1 MHVLAWNIFRKGYY
15 VTVLVHLVH
24 LLCVTDVWDV
34 LRIQYTVFMLYVT
47 HFALTQKKTLIM
59 KGLFMQKWKKCSR
72 DVLTLLFVPSWGFY
86 SSDVGLNASH
96 LSTHSLLL
104 YGKRAA
110 SMMKMSGWVEYG
122 QNQSLG
128 YNLNMGWNNPDIFV
142 YVHIYLWE
150 FCSFKQQYHN
160 VMHQTNKTHKFFS
173 AVWEWDT
180 NECQT
185 RSGSVLNVL
194 VMPWSHW
201 VMMMCWPF
209 WIHRWTR
216 SCFVW
221 ELDLEMPVKSDG
233 IPS

>member
-1 MHVLAWNIFRKGYY
+1 MFSPFCLFRLG
-15 VTVLVHLVH
+15 V
-24 LLCVTDVWDV
+24 
-34 LRIQYTVFMLYVT
+34 
-47 HFALTQKKTLIM
+47 
-59 KGLFMQKWKKCSR
+59 
-72 DVLTLLFVPSWGFY
+72 FY

-128 YNLNMGWNNPDIFV
+128 YNLTMGWNNPDIFV
-142 YVHIYLWE
+142 YVHIYLCE

-160 VMHQTNKTHKFFS
+160 VMHQTNKTLKFFS
-173 AVWEWDT
+173 AVWEWNT

-185 RSGSVLNVL
+185 RSGSVLNDL